1 MTLRSE
7 HLAALKL
14 QPLVEVEVGV
24 HKREWILP
32 DEQKKMTEED
42 KR

>member
-1 MTLRSE
+1 MTLRSK

-14 QPLVEVEVGV
+14 QPLVEVEVGI

-32 DEQKKMTEED
+32 DEQNNLY
-42 KR
+42 